1 MSVIFE
7 TLQKLNRASAESETD
22 AAASRPRRN
31 AHAFKSVL
39 MSPVTVILLA
49 LLVFGLGYGL
59 VYGLRLVQSSA
70 QMDPAVLA
78 AAGTPAAEAAS
89 GDTAPAAVPVA
100 VPQEIPPPPDV
111 RHLETMAEYSPV
123 EAPTSASG
131 EMPAA
136 PVETVAAASNAGA
149 YTPPEQGWAAALD
162 GAPPSTV
169 YTQDAAAAQWQSN
182 KGSHTPEFYPA
193 MDPPISSVHGAA
205 FSQVNPANGGG
216 EMGTLPPDDNAT
228 GILPHQR
235 RSATPHTE
243 NRAGLSAA
251 AFPTTRAE
259 AETYKLVAS
268 VAPQETMSMEA
279 MSAPQDQALDPPPS
293 FRRSPIP
300 RYTRL
305 VQRLQT
311 AVIGGDA
318 QTTDRLL
325 DEFATVKGQGHP
337 YLAKI
342 KAYRLLL
349 AGEYGAAEP
358 LLMQVLAQDETDR
371 DAQMNMAVVEANTGR
386 QDSARR
392 RVARL
397 VARFPE
403 DETIAAMGR
412 QLN

>member
-1 MSVIFE
+1 M
-7 TLQKLNRASAESETD
+7 
-22 AAASRPRRN
+22 
-31 AHAFKSVL
+31 
-39 MSPVTVILLA
+39 
-49 LLVFGLGYGL
+49 
-59 VYGLRLVQSSA
+59 
-70 QMDPAVLA
+70 
-78 AAGTPAAEAAS
+78 
-89 GDTAPAAVPVA
+89 
-100 VPQEIPPPPDV
+100 
-111 RHLETMAEYSPV
+111 
-123 EAPTSASG
+123 
-131 EMPAA
+131 
-136 PVETVAAASNAGA
+136 
-149 YTPPEQGWAAALD
+149 
-162 GAPPSTV
+162 
-169 YTQDAAAAQWQSN
+169 
-182 KGSHTPEFYPA
+182 
-193 MDPPISSVHGAA
+193 
-205 FSQVNPANGGG
+205 
-216 EMGTLPPDDNAT
+216 
-228 GILPHQR
+228 
-235 RSATPHTE
+235 
-243 NRAGLSAA
+243 
-251 AFPTTRAE
+251 
-259 AETYKLVAS
+259 AS
-268 VAPQETMSMEA
+268 VAPQETISMEA

-311 AVIGGDA
+311 AVVRGDA
-318 QTTDRLL
+318 QTADRLL

-358 LLMQVLAQDETDR
+358 LLMQVLAQDEMDR